1 MAVAE
6 TRFRVIDGATT
17 LEGFVLA
24 PEGSGPHAAVL
35 MFPGATG
42 PGRSFRAAVGE
53 LAAAGYLA
61 FGVDMYGIGADIATP
76 GAAGVHFEKLLA
88 APDHLRARV
97 VAWFDAV
104 RAHPDVDADRVAAVG
119 YCFGGKCVLELARS
133 GAPVRSVTSFH
144 GLLQTHAP
152 AQPGTVKARV
162 AIWTGGEDPYAP
174 VEHLD
179 GLRQEFDAAG
189 ADYQATLFA
198 KAQHSFTDPDHD
210 GIGPGIAYDA
220 LSHRIA
226 WAGTLALLEQTLA

>member
-1 MAVAE
+1 MAAAE

-24 PEGSGPHAAVL
+24 PEGAGPWAAVL
-35 MFPGATG
+35 MFPGAAG
-42 PGRSFRAAVGE
+42 PGPSFRAAVGE

-61 FGVDMYGIGADIATP
+61 FGVDMYGIDADTTTPAT
-76 GAAGVHFEKLLA
+76 AGVYFEQLLST
-88 APDHLRARV
+88 PDALRTRV
-97 VAWFDAV
+97 VAWFDAA
-104 RAHPDVDADRVAAVG
+104 RARSDVDADRVAAVG

-152 AQPGTVKARV
+152 AQPGGVTARV

-174 VEHLD
+174 LEHFD
-179 GLRQEFDAAG
+179 ALRQEFDAAG
-189 ADYQATLFA
+189 VDYQATLFA

-210 GIGPGIAYDA
+210 GIAPGIAYDA

-226 WAGTLALLEQTLA
+226 WAGTLALLEHTLS